1 MREMSIL
8 QDRLRK
14 PGPKKL
20 LTIDGGGIRGIIALE
35 VLLEIEK
42 LLGRGRSEF
51 RLAHYFDYISGT
63 STGAIIAAGLS
74 LGLSVQALLD
84 FYRDKGAQMFDHAF
98 LLRRFRY
105 KFDDRNLAAML
116 QGIIGADTTLG
127 SDRLQTLLMI
137 VLRNATTDSPWP
149 VSNNPYAKYNDEAR
163 PDCNLQLPLWQ
174 LVRASTAAPTYFPPE
189 VVRIGPQE
197 FVFVDG
203 GVTMYNNPAFLT
215 FLMAT
220 TRAYWANRAR
230 LDAEDITWPAATGAD
245 RLLLVAVG
253 TGSAANANE
262 GLLPGEMNLVY
273 NATTIPAALM
283 FAAQNEQ
290 DMLCRIFGD
299 CLAGDELDRE
309 IGDLIGEAS
318 RGAVGEKLFT
328 YVRYGADIGRRG
340 LGALDLGHIDPVKVQ
355 RMDSADGLN
364 EMREVGRAIAG
375 RKVRAEH
382 FARFPFAE

>member
-1 MREMSIL
+1 MPQLR
-8 QDRLRK
+8 DRLRQS
-14 PGPKKL
+14 GPKKL
-20 LTIDGGGIRGIIALE
+20 LTIDGGGIRGVMALE

-42 LLGRGRSEF
+42 ILGRGRPAF
-51 RLAHYFDYISGT
+51 RLAHYFDYIAGT

-74 LGLSVQALLD
+74 LGLSVQALLE
-84 FYRDKGAQMFDHAF
+84 FYQEKGAQMFDHAV

-116 QGIIGADTTLG
+116 QGVMGAEATLG

-149 VSNNPYAKYNDEAR
+149 VSSNPYAKYNDEAR
-163 PDCNLQLPLWQ
+163 PDCNLKLPLWQ

-220 TRAYWANRAR
+220 TRAYWANRAK
-230 LDAEDITWPAATGAD
+230 LEADDVTWPAATGAD
-245 RLLLVAVG
+245 RLLLVSVG

-273 NATTIPAALM
+273 NATTIPSALM

-309 IGDLIGEAS
+309 IGDLIGEKS
-318 RGAVGEKLFT
+318 LGAVSDKLFT
-328 YVRYGADIGRRG
+328 YLRYSADIGQRG
-340 LGALDLGHIDPVKVQ
+340 LAALDLGHLDPVKVQ
-355 RMDSADGLN
+355 RMDSTEGLGDL
-364 EMREVGRAIAG
+364 REVGRAIAG

-382 FARFPFAE
+382 FARFPVTE

>member
-1 MREMSIL
+1 MSDL
-8 QDRLRK
+8 HDRLRRT
-14 PGPKKL
+14 GSKKL
-20 LTIDGGGIRGIIALE
+20 LSIDGGGIRGVIALE

-42 LLGRGRSEF
+42 LLGGGRSEF

-74 LGLSVQALLD
+74 LGMPVQALLD

-116 QGIIGADTTLG
+116 QGVMGAETTLG
-127 SDRLQTLLMI
+127 SHRLQTLLMI

-163 PDCNLQLPLWQ
+163 PDCNLKLPLWQ

-189 VVRIGPQE
+189 VVQIGPQE

-220 TRAYWANRAR
+220 TKAYWANPAR
-230 LDAEDITWPAATGAD
+230 LDGQDVTWPAASGAD
-245 RLLLVAVG
+245 RLLLVSVG

-273 NATTIPAALM
+273 NATTIPSALM

-299 CLAGDELDRE
+299 CLAGDALDRE
-309 IGDLIGEAS
+309 IGDLIGEGS

-328 YVRYGADIGRRG
+328 YLRYGADISTRG
-340 LGALDLGHIDPVKVQ
+340 LAALDLGHLDPVKVQ
-355 RMDSADGLN
+355 KMDSIDGLN
-364 EMREVGRAIAG
+364 EMREVGRAVAR
-375 RKVRAEH
+375 RKLRAEH
-382 FARFPFAE
+382 FARFPHAG

>member
-1 MREMSIL
+1 MSIL

-42 LLGRGRSEF
+42 ILGRGRSEF
-51 RLAHYFDYISGT
+51 RLAHYFEYISGT

-84 FYRDKGAQMFDHAF
+84 FYQEKGAQMFDHAF

-309 IGDLIGEAS
+309 IGDLIGEGS

-328 YVRYGADIGRRG
+328 YLRYSADIGRSG
-340 LGALDLGHIDPVKVQ
+340 LAALDLGHIDPVKVQ

-364 EMREVGRAIAG
+364 EMRAVGRAIAR

>member
-1 MREMSIL
+1 MSIL
-8 QDRLRK
+8 QDLLRK

-42 LLGRGRSEF
+42 ILGRGRSEF

-163 PDCNLQLPLWQ
+163 PDCNLKLPLWQ

-220 TRAYWANRAR
+220 TPAYWANRAR

-309 IGDLIGEAS
+309 IGDLVGEGS
-318 RGAVGEKLFT
+318 RGAVSEKLFT
-328 YVRYGADIGRRG
+328 YLRYSADIGRRG
-340 LGALDLGHIDPVKVQ
+340 LAALDLGDLDPVKVQ

-364 EMREVGRAIAG
+364 EMRAVGRAIAG

-382 FARFPFAE
+382 FARFPFAD